1 MNIAN
6 FKHEKLEYF
15 EIVEAS
21 SQGKRSYMEDYSSY
35 LYPYITEKE
44 ASLFLSVFD
53 GHAGPRCSQFLSTEL
68 PNEVLK
74 FSSQGIP
81 NTQTVKD
88 IFQGVDNRWMELAK
102 GPRYEDGSTALCIAL
117 DGADLVVA
125 NCGDCR
131 AILSQKGHTVILNKD
146 HKPTDEEEQQRIVSQ
161 GGIII
166 GGRLQGQLG
175 VSRAF
180 GNYEFKESHILS
192 SEPEISHFT
201 LSCDTEYLIVGSD
214 GLYEQF
220 SNDEIISFLKT
231 GVVSANLDK
240 VVKDLME
247 EAIDRGCDDNIT
259 IIVVKF
265 EQSFKKLLKK
275 REKKHSGKQ
284 NLLTGKSGGLRT
296 SGKTPKEKPQ
306 PESPP
311 PELSKPGISLKKGLG
326 LGTSAKYSLSFHSLP
341 ADQPSVQKKKTEPKK
356 QKPSQKL
363 TTTSSK
369 PPSPREKPF
378 EEEKLSIF
386 HKAFKH
392 DFFNSN
398 RTAVIISG

>member
-1 MNIAN
+1 MNLAN
-6 FKHEKLEYF
+6 FKHEKSEYF

-35 LYPYITEKE
+35 QFPYIPEKE

-53 GHAGPRCSQFLSTEL
+53 GHAGPRCSQYLSTEL
-68 PNEVLK
+68 PSEVLK
-74 FSSQGIP
+74 SSAQGIP
-81 NTQTVKD
+81 TCQIWKD
-88 IFQGVDNRWMELAK
+88 IFQAVDDKWMELAK

-131 AILSQKGHTVILNKD
+131 AILSQKGHTVILSKD

-180 GNYEFKESHILS
+180 GNYEFKESLILS
-192 SEPEISHFT
+192 SEPEINHFT
-201 LSCDTEYLIVGSD
+201 LSCETEYLVVGSD

-220 SNDEIISFLKT
+220 SNDEIISFIKT
-231 GVVSANLDK
+231 GVISAPLDK
-240 VVKDLME
+240 VVKDLLE
-247 EAIDRGCDDNIT
+247 EAIDRGCDDNIS

-275 REKKHSGKQ
+275 REKKHSGK
-284 NLLTGKSGGLRT
+284 NPLSGKSGGLRT
-296 SGKTPKEKPQ
+296 SGKTPKEKPPQ

-311 PELSKPGISLKKGLG
+311 PEPSKAGISLKKGLG
-326 LGTSAKYSLSFHSLP
+326 LRTSALTFHSLP
-341 ADQPSVQKKKTEPKK
+341 SEPPSLQKRKPKSKNRNPHRNSLPPLNPHLPVKSPSKKKN
-356 QKPSQKL
+356 SR
-363 TTTSSK
+363 SST
-369 PPSPREKPF
+369 R
-378 EEEKLSIF
+378 LSSMI
-386 HKAFKH
+386 
-392 DFFNSN
+392 SLILI
-398 RTAVIISG
+398 VIGLP